1 MTVREFYVS
10 PENVGA
16 MRRAITRVI
25 SKVGTALTATID
37 PVETVRRA
45 HYHEIE
51 AAYGHI
57 ELVLDGYSPLQVHKV
72 TLTID
77 LDQHLLGGY
86 RLLARRTAA
95 PDNSDFIEGYVGET
109 DRVSVPDLHRTACQ
123 ACGRKVPRSETYI
136 IASPTGAV
144 MQVGGQCKDQ
154 FIPAAAVGY
163 ISQLRALLF
172 TVQELATDP
181 TDSTAYGGS
190 RETMYRIEAVIAQS
204 LVHLQAHPFV
214 PSQDKWGQ
222 SNANATW
229 REVKD
234 KVTRT
239 IMLEQCIS
247 TPWSPDISKCIHDL
261 RNSERETDRDI
272 TAYDWCNMK
281 GLAYLPSAVRSWMKR
296 QAEAQKPH
304 VEAAMPPT
312 GRVTLEGTVTSQ
324 KLVES
329 DYGSVYKM
337 ILDCGAYR
345 VWGTVPSGLAV
356 GLGDKVR
363 LTATVQP
370 KELGF
375 GFYSRPSKA
384 ELIPA

>member
-1 MTVREFYVS
+1 MYTREFYVS
-10 PENVGA
+10 PTNVEPL
-16 MRRAITRVI
+16 RRAIARV
-25 SKVGTALTATID
+25 TAKAGAFPYTIA
-37 PVETVRRA
+37 PVETVKKS

-51 AAYGHI
+51 GAFGHI
-57 ELVLDGYSPLQVHKV
+57 EVVLDGYSPIEVHKV

-77 LDQHLLGGY
+77 PDQFMLNGH
-86 RLLARRTAA
+86 RLLARRTNA
-95 PDNSDFIEGYVGET
+95 PDNSDFIEWYVGEA
-109 DRVSVPDLHRTACQ
+109 DRCTVPNLPRTACQ
-123 ACGRKVPRSETYI
+123 SCGRNVARTETFL
-136 IASPTGAV
+136 IASPTGDI
-144 MQVGGQCKDQ
+144 MQVGGKCKDLY
-154 FIPAAAVGY
+154 IPNQAVAY
-163 ISQLRALLF
+163 LTSLRSLLASITAL
-172 TVQELATDP
+172 ESDP
-181 TDSTAYGGS
+181 TDGFRGTMG
-190 RETMYRIEAVIAQS
+190 ECMYRIEAVIAHS

-214 PSQDKWGQ
+214 PSQDRWGQ

-229 REVKD
+229 REIKS
-234 KVTRT
+234 KVVRS

-247 TPWSPDISKCIHDL
+247 TPWSPEISQCIHDL

-272 TAYDWCNMK
+272 TQYDWCNIR
-281 GLAYLPSAVRSWMKR
+281 GLAFLPSAVRAWMKR

-304 VEAAMPPT
+304 VDPVMPPT

-329 DYGSVYKM
+329 DFGSVYKM
-337 ILDCGAYR
+337 VLDCGAFR

-356 GLGDKVR
+356 GLGDRVR

-384 ELIPA
+384 ELVTA